1 MFKQEVQPT
10 LLIVDDQES
19 IRLALSKML
28 TKEGYEVILATEGE
42 EALETLR
49 KKKVNVM
56 LSDLKMPKMDGVQLL
71 KASKLIK
78 PEVEVILITAHGT
91 IEKAV
96 GAMKDGAYDFVTK
109 PFKKMVIAN
118 MIRKAV
124 EKQALVV
131 ENKHLHEQLARSGHD
146 RDADIIGQS
155 DAIRNVI
162 KLAEQVA
169 PSQASILIQGEN
181 GTGKEAIA
189 SLIHKIGP

>member
-1 MFKQEVQPT
+1 MVKPDGNPT
-10 LLIVDDQES
+10 VLIVDDQES
-19 IRLALSKML
+19 IRLALSRIL
-28 TKEGYEVILATEGE
+28 AKEGYEVVLAGEGE
-42 EALETLR
+42 EALEILR
-49 KKKVNVM
+49 RKKVNVM

-109 PFKKMVIAN
+109 PFKKIIIAN

-131 ENKHLHEQLARSGHD
+131 ENKFLHEQLARSGYEEG
-146 RDADIIGQS
+146 AGIIGQS
-155 DAIRNVI
+155 YKISRAGCAQSGV
-162 KLAEQVA
+162 
-169 PSQASILIQGEN
+169 SIN
-181 GTGKEAIA
+181 
-189 SLIHKIGP
+189 SR

>member
-1 MFKQEVQPT
+1 MFKQEVKPT

-19 IRLALSKML
+19 IRHALSKIL
-28 TKEGYEVILATEGE
+28 TKEGYEVLLAGEGE

-109 PFKKMVIAN
+109 PFK
-118 MIRKAV
+118 RW
-124 EKQALVV
+124 
-131 ENKHLHEQLARSGHD
+131 
-146 RDADIIGQS
+146 
-155 DAIRNVI
+155 
-162 KLAEQVA
+162 
-169 PSQASILIQGEN
+169 
-181 GTGKEAIA
+181 
-189 SLIHKIGP
+189 